1 MRRYIYMS
9 SLPKQKNHD
18 LLVDISLSLK
28 KLQVDVDQMKTDIS
42 HIKNDIRVKKIQDM
56 VEPKV
61 DTSKAEE
68 YNGGWR
74 LW

>member
-1 MRRYIYMS
+1 MS

-61 DTSKAEE
+61 DTTKTEE